1 MSNKTKGNLLVII
14 QFALIAAIVL
24 MAIDEVNVPWIYI
37 GGVLFIAPGLII
49 IYLGIKQLGGSLTVH
64 PQPKEKAQ
72 LIETGLYKFVRHP
85 IYTGLL
91 LATFGS
97 VVQSMAVVKLFVW
110 LLLVLVLNY
119 KARWE
124 EKLLSAT
131 YSNYTDYMLRTGR
144 FVPKLRR

>member
-1 MSNKTKGNLLVII
+1 MIA
-14 QFALIAAIVL
+14 QFALIAAILL
-24 MAIDEVNVPWIYI
+24 MAIDEVNEPWIYI

-49 IYLGIKQLGGSLTVH
+49 IYFGIKQLGGSLTVH
-64 PQPKEKAQ
+64 PQPKSDAK
-72 LIETGLYKFVRHP
+72 LIETGLYKVVRHP

-97 VVQSMAVVKLFVW
+97 VVQSMAVVKLFVC
-110 LLLVLVLNY
+110 LFLVLVLNY

-131 YSNYTDYMLRTGR
+131 YANYTDYMTRTGR
-144 FVPKLRR
+144 FVPRLK

>member
-1 MSNKTKGNLLVII
+1 MSNKAKGNILVIL

-24 MAIDEVNVPWIYI
+24 MAIDEVNEPWIYI
-37 GGVLFIAPGLII
+37 GGVFFIAPGLII

-64 PQPKEKAQ
+64 PQPKSDAK
-72 LIETGLYKFVRHP
+72 LIETGIYKFVRHP

-110 LLLVLVLNY
+110 LILVAVLNY

-131 YSNYTDYMLRTGR
+131 YANYADYMARTGR
-144 FVPKLRR
+144 FAPALRK

>member
-1 MSNKTKGNLLVII
+1 MIL

-24 MAIDEVNVPWIYI
+24 MAIDEVNEPWIYI
-37 GGVLFIAPGLII
+37 GGVFFIAPGLII

-64 PQPKEKAQ
+64 PQPKSDGK
-72 LIETGLYKFVRHP
+72 LIEIGIYKFVRHP

-110 LLLVLVLNY
+110 LILVAVLNY

-131 YSNYTDYMLRTGR
+131 YANYADYMARTGR
-144 FVPKLRR
+144 FAPALRK

>member
-1 MSNKTKGNLLVII
+1 MSNKAKGNLLVIL

-24 MAIDEVNVPWIYI
+24 MAVDEVNEPWIYI

-49 IYLGIKQLGGSLTVH
+49 IYFGIKQLGGSLTVH
-64 PQPKEKAQ
+64 PQPKSDAK
-72 LIETGLYKFVRHP
+72 LIETGLYKVVRHP

-110 LLLVLVLNY
+110 LILVVVLNY

-131 YSNYTDYMLRTGR
+131 YANYADYMTRTGR
-144 FVPKLRR
+144 FVPRLK

>member
-1 MSNKTKGNLLVII
+1 MSNKAKGNILVIL

-24 MAIDEVNVPWIYI
+24 MAIDEVNEPWIYI
-37 GGVLFIAPGLII
+37 GGVFFIAPGLII

-64 PQPKEKAQ
+64 PQPKSDAK
-72 LIETGLYKFVRHP
+72 LIETGIYKYVRHP

-110 LLLVLVLNY
+110 LILVAVLNY

-131 YSNYTDYMLRTGR
+131 YANYADYMARTGR
-144 FVPKLRR
+144 FAPALRK

>member
-1 MSNKTKGNLLVII
+1 MSNKAKGNILVIL

-24 MAIDEVNVPWIYI
+24 MAIDEVNEPWIYI
-37 GGVLFIAPGLII
+37 GGVFFIAPGLII

-64 PQPKEKAQ
+64 PQPKSDAK
-72 LIETGLYKFVRHP
+72 LIETGIYKYVRHP
-85 IYTGLL
+85 IYTGLM

-110 LLLVLVLNY
+110 LILVAVLNY

-131 YSNYTDYMLRTGR
+131 YANYADYMARTGR
-144 FVPKLRR
+144 FAPALRK

>member
-1 MSNKTKGNLLVII
+1 MSNKAKGNLLVIL

-24 MAIDEVNVPWIYI
+24 MAVDEVNEPWIYI

-49 IYLGIKQLGGSLTVH
+49 IYFGIKQLGGSLTVH
-64 PQPKEKAQ
+64 PQPKSDAK
-72 LIETGLYKFVRHP
+72 LIETGLYKVVRHP

-110 LLLVLVLNY
+110 LILVVVLNY

-124 EKLLSAT
+124 EKLLSET
-131 YSNYTDYMLRTGR
+131 YANYTDYMTRTGR
-144 FVPKLRR
+144 FVPRLK